1 MKWGILATGTIAA
14 KFAKTVAEM
23 RSDGEKIVA
32 VGSRD
37 AKRAQEFADTY
48 GIEKA
53 YGSYEELAED
63 QEVEAVYIA
72 TPNSMHFSN
81 AMLCLKNGMH
91 VLCEKPFTT
100 NAGEA
105 ERLYSE
111 ADERGLF
118 IMEAFWIRFLPL
130 YEKLLRIIETKEL
143 GELRH
148 VRCDYGFIAKGA
160 RRERK
165 FKSELGGG
173 ALLDIGIYNL
183 GFLHMLMGAAP
194 ETMTSEVHFNE
205 YGTDD
210 FSVLQLKYPGG
221 QTAHSVQGIGLQMER
236 QAALY
241 FDKATV
247 YLPDFQTASSMTV
260 KPVEGEAYTI
270 ESPFEINGFEYEIR
284 EVTRCVRAG
293 KTHSEIFRPEDS
305 VAVLRLMDEIRK
317 SWNMKFSFEKS

>member
-14 KFAKTVAEM
+14 KFAKTVAQM
-23 RSDGEKIVA
+23 CSDNEKIVA

-37 AKRAQEFADTY
+37 EKRAQEFANTY

-53 YGSYEELAED
+53 YGSYEELTAD
-63 QEVEAVYIA
+63 SEVEAVYIA
-72 TPNSMHFSN
+72 TPNSMHFRN
-81 AMLCLKNGMH
+81 AMLCLNTGKH
-91 VLCEKPFTT
+91 VLCEKPFTI
-100 NAGEA
+100 NGDDA
-105 ERLYSE
+105 ETLYNE
-111 ADERGLF
+111 ADKRGLF

-130 YEKLLRIIETKEL
+130 YEKLLRMIETKEF

-165 FKSELGGG
+165 FRSELGGG

-183 GFLHMLMGAAP
+183 GFLHMLMGSAP
-194 ETMTSEVHFNE
+194 ETITSDVHLNE

-221 QTAHSVQGIGLQMER
+221 QTAHSVQSIGLQMER

-241 FDKATV
+241 FDKATI
-247 YLPDFQTASSMTV
+247 YLPDFQAASSMTV
-260 KPVEGEAYTI
+260 KPVEGETYTI
-270 ESPFEINGFEYEIR
+270 ECPFEVNGFEYEIR
-284 EVTRCVRAG
+284 EVTGCVRCG
-293 KTHSEIFRPEDS
+293 KTHSEIFKPKDS

-317 SWNMKFSFEKS
+317 SWNMPLT

>member
-1 MKWGILATGTIAA
+1 MKWGILATGTIAE
-14 KFAKTVAEM
+14 KFAKTVAQM
-23 RSDGEKIVA
+23 CSDDEKVVA

-37 AKRAQEFADTY
+37 AKRAQEFADTN
-48 GIEKA
+48 GIKKA
-53 YGSYEELAED
+53 YGTYEELAAD
-63 QEVEAVYIA
+63 PEVEAVYIA
-72 TPNSMHFSN
+72 TPNNMHFGN
-81 AMLCLKNGMH
+81 AMLCLENGKH

-100 NAGEA
+100 NADEA
-105 ERLYSE
+105 ERLYRE

-130 YEKLLRIIETKEL
+130 YKKLLPMIETKEF

-148 VRCDYGFIAKGA
+148 ARCDYGFIAKGA

-194 ETMTSEVHFNE
+194 ETIASDVHINE

-210 FSVLQLKYPGG
+210 FSVLQLKYPDG
-221 QTAHSVQGIGLQMER
+221 QTAHSVQSIGLQIER

-247 YLPDFQTASSMTV
+247 YLPDFQMATSMTV

-270 ESPFEINGFEYEIR
+270 DCPVEINGFEYEIR
-284 EVTRCVRAG
+284 EVTECVRSK
-293 KTHSEIFRPEDS
+293 KTHSDTFKPKDS
-305 VAVLRLMDEIRK
+305 IAVLRLMDKIRR
-317 SWNMKFSFEKS
+317 SWNMKFSFE

>member
-23 RSDGEKIVA
+23 HSADEKIVA

-37 AKRAQEFADTY
+37 VKKAQEFADTY
-48 GIEKA
+48 CIKKA
-53 YGSYEELAED
+53 YGSYEELTAD
-63 QEVEAVYIA
+63 PEVEAVYIA

-81 AMLCLKNGMH
+81 AMLCLKNGKH

-105 ERLYSE
+105 ESLYRE

-130 YEKLLRIIETKEL
+130 YEKLLRIIETKGL

-148 VRCDYGFIAKGA
+148 ARCDYGFIAKGA

-165 FKSELGGG
+165 FQSELGGG

-194 ETMTSEVHFNE
+194 ETMTSEVHLNE

-221 QTAHSVQGIGLQMER
+221 QTAHSVQSIGLQMER

-247 YLPDFQTASSMTV
+247 YLPDFQMASSMMV

-293 KTHSEIFRPEDS
+293 KTHSEIFKPGDS

-317 SWNMKFSFEKS
+317 SWNMKFSFE